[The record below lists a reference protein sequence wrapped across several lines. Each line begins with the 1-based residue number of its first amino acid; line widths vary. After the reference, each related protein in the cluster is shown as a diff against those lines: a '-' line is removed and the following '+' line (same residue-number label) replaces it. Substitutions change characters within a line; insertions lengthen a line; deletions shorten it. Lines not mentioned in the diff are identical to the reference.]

1 VSELNNRQ
9 ELFVSF
15 YLQNPNA
22 TQAAIKAG
30 YSEKTA
36 ASQGERLLR
45 NVEIAKRVQQR
56 VESAA
61 MSADEVLT
69 ELADIAK
76 SGWREHLE
84 ILYRD
89 GVIVDAKLRLTD
101 KIKALELVGKHH
113 KLFTDRVESSTD
125 PDLERIRSV
134 ITTWAKENDMTV
146 EATTRLVL
154 DRYGSTLPK
163 NVTQQLS
170 SEMVN

>member
-61 MSADEVLT
+61 MTADEVLG
-69 ELADIAK
+69 ELAGIAK
-76 SGWREHLE
+76 APWDKFFEYKISEDE
-84 ILYRD
+84 KF
-89 GVIVDAKLRLTD
+89 VTMRLTD
-101 KIKALELVGKHH
+101 KLKALELVGKHH

-125 PDLERIRSV
+125 PDLERIRTLVTS
-134 ITTWAKENDMTV
+134 WAKENG
-146 EATTRLVL
+146 TTLEHELKFVL
-154 DRYGSTLPK
+154 ERYGSTLPK
-163 NVTQQLS
+163 NVTQQLT
-170 SEMVN
+170 SELVN